1 MALDK
6 FNSKWEQRQLDNKF
20 SEKDVMLSSGISEG
34 QAFRRTIGAPD
45 MSDKDWTQFQSTG
58 VQPTQS
64 FLEWKIKN
72 VNLEDKVDVASLQYT
87 MSVKGL
93 YTGAIDGV
101 PGDSTV
107 KAMRKFQKKRDYS
120 IMDNIMRQI
129 KSIF

>member
-34 QAFRRTIGAPD
+34 QSFRRTIGAPD
-45 MSDKDWTQFQSTG
+45 MSDKEWMQYQSTG
-58 VQPTQS
+58 VQPTNS
-64 FLEWKIKN
+64 TLAWKMKN

-87 MSVKGL
+87 MSVSGL
-93 YTGAIDGV
+93 YSGPIDGT
-101 PGDSTV
+101 PGEDTV
-107 KAMRKFQKKRDYS
+107 KAMRKYQKNRDTS
-120 IMDNIMRQI
+120 IMDKIMGKI